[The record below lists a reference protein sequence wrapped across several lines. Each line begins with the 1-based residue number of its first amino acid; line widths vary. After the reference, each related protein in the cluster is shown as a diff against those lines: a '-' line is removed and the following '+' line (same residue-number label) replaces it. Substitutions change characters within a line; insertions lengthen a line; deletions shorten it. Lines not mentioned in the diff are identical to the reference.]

1 MFGAQ
6 PKINSNLPHD
16 NIFVV
21 KIKTVNYHILGE
33 GLLIRGITAKCNEPV
48 RIQHNWWQVQLI
60 SFPSPVLLADQK
72 MEALGTRIG

>member
-16 NIFVV
+16 KLFVV

-33 GLLIRGITAKCNEPV
+33 GLLIRGIRQSAMNQSEFSITGDRC
-48 RIQHNWWQVQLI
+48 
-60 SFPSPVLLADQK
+60 S
-72 MEALGTRIG
+72 